1 MERIHNV
8 TPVLKTL
15 FRFGIP
21 KPKSQQYRA
30 EPLAKSEDMILLVL
44 FYDTMIANTLFSEEN
59 WPPYIIRYMHSED
72 PNGYVT
78 FDEKSRPE
86 WKLRLGFAG
95 TKVLIELDP
104 MYDKALVIGDL
115 YIRLRAIGEQ
125 YAEYAGLTVDWDEN
139 YAYVESHIGGMMP
152 IMATPKK

>member
-1 MERIHNV
+1 MERTHNV

-30 EPLAKSEDMILLVL
+30 EPLAKSEDMMLLIL
-44 FYDTMIANTLFSEEN
+44 FYDIMIANTLFSEEN
-59 WPPYIIRYMHSED
+59 WPPYIIRYMFSED
-72 PNGYVT
+72 ANGYVT

-86 WKLRLGFAG
+86 WRPRLGFEGA
-95 TKVLIELDP
+95 KVLIELNP

-115 YIRLRAIGEQ
+115 YIRLRAISEQ
-125 YAEYAGLTVDWDEN
+125 YAQDVGLVVDWDEN
-139 YAYVESHIGGMMP
+139 YAYVESHLSGMMP
-152 IMATPKK
+152 IMSTIKK